1 MVKLHLVDITSLN
14 KVPVSDKPLN
24 VGKWDFVNNTR
35 IDSSPVFLK
44 FSKYHNYH

>member
-14 KVPVSDKPLN
+14 KVPVSDKRLN

-35 IDSSPVFLK
+35 IDSSPCV
-44 FSKYHNYH
+44 SKIFKVP